1 MTRQE
6 LKEIIIDVMEQL
18 EEPCE
23 APKPACLFSD
33 NPCDVTTFYAVG
45 EEG

>member
-1 MTRQE
+1 M
-6 LKEIIIDVMEQL
+6 KEIIIEVIEQL

-23 APKPACLFSD
+23 APRPACLFSD
-33 NPCDVTTFYAVG
+33 NPDPCDATTFYAVG